1 MDTHDLLGC
10 FAKMTEQGASDLYFT
25 KGLPPMLRVE
35 DKLCHARKQS
45 LDDDDLRDILDSLLT
60 TRQKRYFEHENELN
74 TALDMGEYG
83 RFRLNVMRQRQS
95 PALVIRRIVTTI
107 PGFDDLSLPGIMTD
121 IALAPRGLV
130 LVTGMTGSGK
140 TTTLA
145 AMINHRNL
153 NRAGHIVT
161 IEDPIEYFHQ
171 HERSVITQREVGIDT
186 QSYASALKNALRQR
200 PDVILCGEV
209 RDREIMEQV
218 LSIADTGH
226 LCLSTM
232 HTNNASQ
239 AIERIVNM
247 FSEDR
252 QKQIRLSLSLN
263 LKAIVAQRLVPD
275 IDGNMAVAVEVLLNQ
290 GLIRDHIHDGKI
302 HKIPELMQQ
311 NYAQGMCTFDQ
322 SLIGLYMQGKIS
334 EDAAIAQ
341 ADVPGDV
348 KTRIQKIQLGQT
360 DEGLEGIDTSL
371 LKIME

>member
-1 MDTHDLLGC
+1 MLR
-10 FAKMTEQGASDLYFT
+10 GASDLYLT
-25 KGLPPMLRVE
+25 KGMPPMLRIDDDLE
-35 DKLCHARKQS
+35 HAREKH
-45 LDDDDLRDILDSLLT
+45 LDDDELRDILDCLLT
-60 TRQKRYFEHENELN
+60 TRQKRNFDQEYELN

-107 PGFDDLSLPGIMTD
+107 PGFDDLRLPDTLAD

-130 LVTGMTGSGK
+130 LVTGMTGAGK
-140 TTTLA
+140 TTSLA
-145 AMINHRNL
+145 AMIDHRNR

-161 IEDPIEYFHQ
+161 IEDPIEYFHDHKQ
-171 HERSVITQREVGIDT
+171 SVVTQREVSIDT

-200 PDVILCGEV
+200 PDVILCGEI

-252 QKQIRLSLSLN
+252 QDQIRLSLSLN
-263 LKAIVAQRLVPD
+263 LKAIIAQRLVTD
-275 IDGNMAVAVEVLLNQ
+275 VNGSMTVAVEVLLNQ
-290 GLIRDHIHDGKI
+290 GLIKDYIQDGKI
-302 HKIPELMQQ
+302 HKIPALMQQ

-334 EDAAIAQ
+334 EDTAAAQ